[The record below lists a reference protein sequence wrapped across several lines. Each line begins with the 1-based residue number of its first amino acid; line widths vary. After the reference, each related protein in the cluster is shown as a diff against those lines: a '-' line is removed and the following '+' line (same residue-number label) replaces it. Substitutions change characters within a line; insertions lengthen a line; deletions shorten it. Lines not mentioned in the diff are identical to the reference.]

1 MAQTTSRRCIDP
13 LSTDT
18 VGGTVTGTTET
29 AFVRK
34 LKIPARELG
43 KGFIAK
49 FGGAVIAT
57 STNSTDTLT
66 IKAYIGTGADNT
78 GLLVAA
84 STAVDVANNDVGA
97 FEGFAKCKLA
107 GGASTGILV
116 GKSDTVLKTTAS
128 LMAFDAVEAQLDFA
142 ADMYLVVTA
151 TWSVS
156 SASNSCRLDDLWL
169 EIYPQ
174 DVQPS

>member
-13 LSTDT
+13 LSTDVVSNT
-18 VGGTVTGTTET
+18 TTET

-34 LKIPARELG
+34 LKLPKYEAG
-43 KGFIAK
+43 KGTMIR

-57 STNSTDTLT
+57 ATNSTDTLT
-66 IKAYIGTGADNT
+66 IKAYIGTGTDNT

-97 FEGFAKCKLA
+97 FEGYAKVKLA

-116 GKSDTVLKTTAS
+116 GKSDAVLKTTAN
-128 LMAFDAVEAQLDFA
+128 LTPFDQVEAQLDFT

-151 TWSVS
+151 TWSVA
-156 SASNSCRLDDLWL
+156 SASNSCRLDDLWI
-169 EIYPQ
+169 EVYPQ
-174 DVQPS
+174 DVQPA